1 MVAVSSLPR
10 NATRIRFG
18 QKSKRDGRDRKRSMT
33 MSRKA
38 QEAKVRTGFAEPM
51 KRAGFVPPT
60 PEFLDIL
67 VEELIGYGQDELK
80 EAASHI
86 IRTRTFSTY
95 PTAGEIIE
103 AIRQVRLRR
112 LPDATRERLKDG
124 LDHEKKKLARRRACQ
139 RIRCTSLADPAN
151 KEGWLHG
158 LIDFVADH
166 DRMPDTHE
174 QDALRWTAEQI
185 RDNLDALP
193 KIKPIP
199 KVKGWHTLGGTNTVA
214 ALQRFRDAM
223 VKKAEREIFGE
234 LTSPPKSK
242 PKSEPDAYAEA
253 MAAAPLRATS
263 EAFRDG
269 LPDLPPQDSLS
280 DQNEPAGL

>member
-1 MVAVSSLPR
+1 
-10 NATRIRFG
+10 
-18 QKSKRDGRDRKRSMT
+18 MT

-80 EAASHI
+80 EASSHI

>member
-33 MSRKA
+33 MNRKA

-174 QDALRWTAEQI
+174 QDALRWTA
-185 RDNLDALP
+185 
-193 KIKPIP
+193 
-199 KVKGWHTLGGTNTVA
+199 NTVA